1 MRPFP
6 WHSVLRHIN
15 RILKAIYGA
24 AYRKSYKSVY
34 DGGRLR
40 KRRIYRIPLLEEFQ
54 EAMQR
59 LAQAVANIA

>member
-40 KRRIYRIPLLEEFQ
+40 KRRI
-54 EAMQR
+54 
-59 LAQAVANIA
+59 